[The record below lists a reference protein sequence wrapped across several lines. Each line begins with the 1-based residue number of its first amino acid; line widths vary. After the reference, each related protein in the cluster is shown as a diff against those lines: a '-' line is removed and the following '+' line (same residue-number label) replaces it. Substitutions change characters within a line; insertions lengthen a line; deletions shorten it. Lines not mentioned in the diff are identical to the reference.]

1 MTTNPY
7 QPPAFDPK
15 QFQDQPAH
23 APPGSYDAGWVRQV
37 RIFAIL
43 NAVQGLLEIPIG
55 LMTGG
60 IGVLFPVMLQMEEV
74 QKQKG
79 GPEEVPEGLFWAMS
93 AIYLAIGIP
102 VLICGAL
109 RLVAAYRNYYFQGRT
124 LGIVSICAGAASIL
138 TCNCA
143 PTAIGLMV
151 YGLILFLNPAV
162 KIAFEMARQGHTAD
176 QILAA
181 FSTYTAYSSAH
192 YSQIQPL
199 GTSPQPD
206 TGPSPFGPPH

>member
-15 QFQDQPAH
+15 QFQDQPAY
-23 APPGSYDAGWVRQV
+23 APSVSYDAGWVRQV

-43 NAVQGLLEIPIG
+43 NAVQGLLEIPTG

-60 IGVLFPVMLQMEEV
+60 MGVLFPVMLRMEEV
-74 QKQKG
+74 RNQKG
-79 GPEEVPEGLFWAMS
+79 GQEELPEGFFWALS
-93 AIYLAIGIP
+93 ALYLAIGVP
-102 VLICGAL
+102 VLVSGVL
-109 RLVAAYRNYYFQGRT
+109 RLIAAYRNYYFRGRT
-124 LGIVSICAGAASIL
+124 FGIVSICVGAASIL

-143 PTAIGLMV
+143 PTAIGLLI

-181 FSTYTAYSSAH
+181 FSTYPPAYYGQFPPAGA
-192 YSQIQPL
+192 P
-199 GTSPQPD
+199 PQPG
-206 TGPSPFGPPH
+206 TGQSPFGSTE

>member
-7 QPPAFDPK
+7 QSPAFDPK
-15 QFQDQPAH
+15 HFQDQPAY
-23 APPGSYDAGWVRQV
+23 APPGGYDAGWVRQV
-37 RIFAIL
+37 RVFAIL
-43 NAVQGLLEIPIG
+43 NAVQGLLEIPTG
-55 LMTGG
+55 LLTGG
-60 IGVLFPVMLQMEEV
+60 IGAMFPVMLQMEEV

-79 GPEEVPEGLFWAMS
+79 GPDEVPEGFFWAMS

-102 VLICGAL
+102 VLICGVL
-109 RLVAAYRNYYFQGRT
+109 RLVAAYRNYYFKGRT

-151 YGLILFLNPAV
+151 YGLVLFLNPAV

-176 QILAA
+176 QILAT
-181 FSTYTAYSSAH
+181 FSAYTAYAPT
-192 YSQIQPL
+192 YYNQPPPNPPPPP
-199 GTSPQPD
+199 GS
-206 TGPSPFGPPH
+206 GPSPFGPPH